1 MTASSSF
8 LLWSTLI
15 CMIRSRLSY
24 VRFNLKIL
32 TLLLPAFSYFI
43 AVKVR
48 FGFNLFFSATP
59 APGLPSYWGI
69 VLLTTIVWALAAE
82 ESGLWNVEQLYAPGG
97 KSRRL
102 LEALAFT
109 YAIVMALGFLYR
121 QASYSRLV
129 IAISAVT
136 LFVLATAARIISRVL
151 LELLRKNGRNEVKI
165 LMVGT
170 DRFARRVATSLLHG
184 EVLPCKV
191 VGFVRLP
198 DQEIAVEGPVYE
210 MDQIPNFS
218 NGHSINDIVIALPAA
233 RLSDVQKISPAL
245 EKLCVP
251 TRVVIDLGD
260 GVGIRDRLIDLGGI
274 HMLDLRPTLA
284 ETGPYL
290 FQKRAFDV
298 ALSLFILLLT
308 LPIFLLV
315 ALAVKVSSRGPIFFS
330 QERVGLNGRVFRMLK
345 FRTMR
350 VGSRE
355 EGDTRWTCDNDPRR
369 TAVGVFLRKT
379 NLDELPQFLNVLK
392 GDMSIVGPRP
402 ERAHFVERFLEEF
415 DRYNF
420 RHTFKVGI
428 TGWAQVNGWRGD
440 TSIAKRVEYDLYYL
454 RNWSLTFDLQ
464 IITMTLLRIF
474 NSKNAY

>member
-1 MTASSSF
+1 
-8 LLWSTLI
+8 
-15 CMIRSRLSY
+15 MIRSRLSY
-24 VRFNLKIL
+24 VRFYLKSL
-32 TLLLPAFSYFI
+32 TLLLPACAYFI
-43 AVKVR
+43 AIKVR
-48 FGFNLFFSATP
+48 FGFNLFFSRNAP
-59 APGLPSYWGI
+59 AGLPSYWGI
-69 VLLTTIVWALAAE
+69 TLLTTIVWALAAE
-82 ESGLWNVEQLYAPGG
+82 ESGLWSVEQLYAPGR

-109 YAIVMALGFLYR
+109 YAIVMALGFMYR

-129 IAISAVT
+129 IGLSAIT
-136 LFVLATAARIISRVL
+136 LFVLATIARIAFRVF
-151 LELLRKNGRNEVKI
+151 LEVLRKSGRNEVKI

-210 MDQIPNFS
+210 ANQIPTFS
-218 NGHSINDIVIALPAA
+218 NGHSINDVIIALPAA
-233 RLSDVQKISPAL
+233 RLGDVQRIAPAL

-251 TRVVIDLGD
+251 TRVVIDLGE
-260 GVGIRDRLIDLGGI
+260 GVGLRDRLIDLGGI

-290 FQKRAFDV
+290 FQKRIFDV
-298 ALSLFILLLT
+298 AFSAVVLLLT
-308 LPIFLLV
+308 LPISLFI
-315 ALAVKVSSRGPIFFS
+315 ALAVKATSRGPVFFI
-330 QERVGLNGRVFRMLK
+330 QERVGLNGRIFRMLK

-355 EGDTRWTCDNDPRR
+355 EGDTRWTSANDPRR
-369 TAVGVFLRKT
+369 TFVGTFLRKT
-379 NLDELPQFLNVLK
+379 NLDELPQFVNVLK

-402 ERAHFVERFLEEF
+402 ERPHFVDRFLEEF

-464 IITMTLLRIF
+464 IITMTFLRIF
-474 NSKNAY
+474 SSKNAY

>member
-1 MTASSSF
+1 
-8 LLWSTLI
+8 
-15 CMIRSRLSY
+15 MIRNRLSY
-24 VRFNLKIL
+24 VRFYLKIL
-32 TLLLPAFSYFI
+32 TLLLPACAYFI
-43 AVKVR
+43 AVKIR
-48 FGFNLFFSATP
+48 FDFNLAFSRS
-59 APGLPSYWGI
+59 APSGLPSYWGI
-69 VLLTTIVWALAAE
+69 VLLTTIIWAIAAE
-82 ESGLWNVEQLYAPGG
+82 ESGLWNVELLYAPGG
-97 KSRRL
+97 KTRRL
-102 LEALAFT
+102 LEALVFT
-109 YAIVMALGFLYR
+109 YAIVMAAGFLYR
-121 QASYSRLV
+121 EASYSRLV
-129 IAISAVT
+129 VGISAAV
-136 LFVLATAARIISRVL
+136 LFLLAAASRVL
-151 LELLRKNGRNEVKI
+151 FRVMLELLRKNGRNEVRI

-198 DQEIAVEGPVYE
+198 DQEVSVEGPVYE
-210 MDQIPNFS
+210 MDQIPMFS
-218 NGHSINDIVIALPAA
+218 NGNSINDVVIALPAS
-233 RLSDVQKISPAL
+233 RLSEVQQIAPAL

-251 TRVVIDLGD
+251 TRVVVDLGE

-274 HMLDLRPTLA
+274 HMLDLRPMLS

-298 ALSLFILLLT
+298 ALSAFIVLVT
-308 LPIFLLV
+308 LPISLLI
-315 ALAVKVSSRGPIFFS
+315 AFAIKATSRGPVFFI

-350 VGSRE
+350 EGSRE
-355 EGDTRWTCDNDPRR
+355 EGDTRWTSTNDPRR
-369 TAVGVFLRKT
+369 TAVGVVLRKT

-392 GDMSIVGPRP
+392 GEMSIVGPRP

-474 NSKNAY
+474 SSRNAY

>member
-1 MTASSSF
+1 
-8 LLWSTLI
+8 
-15 CMIRSRLSY
+15 MIRSRLSY

-32 TLLLPAFSYFI
+32 TLLLPACSYFI

-48 FGFNLFFSATP
+48 FGFNLFFSRTVP
-59 APGLPSYWGI
+59 PGLPSYLGI
-69 VLLTTIVWALAAE
+69 VLLTTIIWAIAAE

-109 YAIVMALGFLYR
+109 YAVVMALGFLYR
-121 QASYSRLV
+121 QASYSRVV
-129 IAISAVT
+129 IGLSAVA

-218 NGHSINDIVIALPAA
+218 NGHSIDDIVIALPAA
-233 RLSDVQKISPAL
+233 RLSDVQRISPAL

-284 ETGPYL
+284 ETGSYL
-290 FQKRAFDV
+290 FQKRGFDLV
-298 ALSLFILLLT
+298 LSVIILLLC
-308 LPIFLLV
+308 LPLLLLI
-315 ALAVKVSSRGPIFFS
+315 ALAVKISSRGPVFFA
-330 QERVGLNGRVFRMLK
+330 QERVGLNGRVFNMLK

-350 VGSRE
+350 VGSKE
-355 EGDTRWTCDNDPRR
+355 EGDTRWTSDNDPRR
-369 TAVGVFLRKT
+369 TTVGVFLRKT

-402 ERAHFVERFLEEF
+402 ERAHFVERFLEEI

>member
-1 MTASSSF
+1 
-8 LLWSTLI
+8 
-15 CMIRSRLSY
+15 MIRSRLSY
-24 VRFNLKIL
+24 VRFKLKIL
-32 TLLLPAFSYFI
+32 TLLLPACSYFI

-48 FGFNLFFSATP
+48 FGFNLFFSRNEPT
-59 APGLPSYWGI
+59 GLPSYWGI
-69 VLLTTIVWALAAE
+69 ILLTTIVWAIAAE

-109 YAIVMALGFLYR
+109 YAVVMALGFLYR

-136 LFVLATAARIISRVL
+136 LFALATTARILTRVL
-151 LELLRKNGRNEVKI
+151 LELLRKHGRNEVKI

-218 NGHSINDIVIALPAA
+218 NGHSINDVVIALPAA
-233 RLSDVQKISPAL
+233 RLSDIQRVAPAL

-251 TRVVIDLGD
+251 TRVVIDLGE

-290 FQKRAFDV
+290 FQKRAFDM
-298 ALSLFILLLT
+298 ALSVIILLIT
-308 LPIFLLV
+308 APIFLLI
-315 ALAVKVSSRGPIFFS
+315 ALAVKVSSRGPVFFS

-369 TAVGVFLRKT
+369 TAVGIFLRKT
-379 NLDELPQFLNVLK
+379 NLDELPQFLNVLR

-402 ERAHFVERFLEEF
+402 ERAHFVERFLEEI

>member
-1 MTASSSF
+1 
-8 LLWSTLI
+8 
-15 CMIRSRLSY
+15 MIRSRLSY

-32 TLLLPAFSYFI
+32 TLLLPACSYFI

-48 FGFNLFFSATP
+48 FGVNLFFSRTVP
-59 APGLPSYWGI
+59 PGLPSYLGI
-69 VLLTTIVWALAAE
+69 VLLTTIVWAIAAE

-109 YAIVMALGFLYR
+109 YAVVMAVGFLYQ
-121 QASYSRLV
+121 QASYSRVV
-129 IAISAVT
+129 IGLSAVA

-218 NGHSINDIVIALPAA
+218 NGHSIDDIVIALPAA
-233 RLSDVQKISPAL
+233 RLSDVQRISPAL

-284 ETGPYL
+284 ETGSYL
-290 FQKRAFDV
+290 FQKRAFDLV
-298 ALSLFILLLT
+298 LSLIILLLCS
-308 LPIFLLV
+308 PLLLLI
-315 ALAVKVSSRGPIFFS
+315 ALAVKISSRGPVFFA
-330 QERVGLNGRVFRMLK
+330 QERVGLNGRVFNMLK
-345 FRTMR
+345 FRTMW
-350 VGSRE
+350 VGSKE
-355 EGDTRWTCDNDPRR
+355 EGDTRWTSDNDPRR
-369 TAVGVFLRKT
+369 TTVGVFLRKT

-402 ERAHFVERFLEEF
+402 ERAHFVERFLEEI

>member
-1 MTASSSF
+1 
-8 LLWSTLI
+8 
-15 CMIRSRLSY
+15 MIRSRLSY
-24 VRFNLKIL
+24 VRFYLKIF
-32 TLLLPAFSYFI
+32 TLLLPACSYFI

-48 FGFNLFFSATP
+48 FGFNLFFSRT
-59 APGLPSYWGI
+59 APSGLPSYWGI
-69 VLLTTIVWALAAE
+69 VLLTTIVWAIAAE

-109 YAIVMALGFLYR
+109 YAVVMAAGFLYR
-121 QASYSRLV
+121 QASYSRIV
-129 IAISAVT
+129 IGLSAVA
-136 LFVLATAARIISRVL
+136 LFFLATAARILSRVL

-170 DRFARRVATSLLHG
+170 DRFARRVATTLLHG

-191 VGFVRLP
+191 VGFVRLR
-198 DQEIAVEGPVYE
+198 DQEVAVEGPVYE
-210 MDQIPNFS
+210 LDQIPIFS
-218 NGHSINDIVIALPAA
+218 NGHSINDVVIALPAA
-233 RLSDVQKISPAL
+233 RLSEVQQVAPAL

-251 TRVVIDLGD
+251 TRVVVDLGE

-274 HMLDLRPTLA
+274 HMLDLRPMLS

-290 FQKRAFDV
+290 FQKRIFDV
-298 ALSLFILLLT
+298 TLSVLILLLT
-308 LPIFLLV
+308 LPLTILV
-315 ALAVKVSSRGPIFFS
+315 ALAIKIESPGPIFFS
-330 QERVGLNGRVFRMLK
+330 QDRVGLNGKVFRMLK
-345 FRTMR
+345 FRTMKALTP
-350 VGSRE
+350 GE
-355 EGDTRWTCDNDPRR
+355 PEWGWTTTNDPRR
-369 TAVGVFLRKT
+369 TRVGTILRKL
-379 NLDELPQFLNVLK
+379 NLDELPQFIDVVR
-392 GDMSIVGPRP
+392 GSMSIVGPRP
-402 ERAHFVERFLEEF
+402 EMPHFVEQHLERF
-415 DRYNF
+415 DKYNV

-464 IITMTLLRIF
+464 IITMTLLRFF